1 MRLLALILVLATG
14 CSYAFVREPKH
25 MDPPPTDPRQV
36 HCNDS
41 GLFPSLDA
49 LGGAA
54 AISVAGGGV
63 IIDQTSETGR
73 AENFTKYYA
82 APLLALAIVYFYSGS
97 FGTERVSKCQEL
109 KETAERN
116 SRPSADI
123 DVDVEMPPDR
133 L

>member
-1 MRLLALILVLATG
+1 MRTLALILVLATG
-14 CSYAFVREPKH
+14 CSYAFVRAPQH

-36 HCNDS
+36 HCNAS

-54 AISVAGGGV
+54 AISIAGGGV

-97 FGTERVSKCQEL
+97 FGTDRISKCQEL
-109 KETAERN
+109 EETAERN
-116 SRPSADI
+116 SRPSGDADI
-123 DVDVEMPPDR
+123 EMPPDP